1 MAAYNSNTQYSR
13 KLENFR
19 GVDFSSGQ
27 TQVSPQRFAYA
38 QNMWRD
44 YSSELGGAIETV
56 PGFRL
61 LNSLEG
67 RIHGIWQY
75 RPTGGEL
82 YVMVHAGTALYRFA
96 HADRN
101 GATPIKCGDLADAKS
116 TAFVFDGRFYILDGE
131 SYRVLY
137 VEDGE
142 FVFEDATGEAYLP
155 VTFINGEMYEQRNML
170 LDKTINRETQPPEYD
185 ASELYRYSEHDK
197 SRKTAYIAGFRKN
210 VKSDTVVFNGDI
222 VGTSESGETIYGD
235 VDGIT
240 GDAFNNDSNIK
251 SIYLRIPAS
260 GFMNCTSLEKAYVAT
275 VSTGCFKG
283 CTALKKV
290 FVTAEG
296 YNQTNKVYENQPGR
310 FVANANSFLGCTALE
325 EVRFFGDVESYKLPL
340 SAGVSKID
348 ATTFEDCD
356 NLKVVYLGNVRDG
369 VLVQEKI
376 ETTIPG
382 YEDEN
387 GDWVEESVATTY
399 YIRHSL
405 GKGENLTDIYTVL
418 TKDQWKAVIA
428 EMSSDFT
435 YLDEVFGEN
444 VTIHYAENTPMPD
457 ILHSMDNEHVLVS
470 NTRVRYATVYD
481 PADSVDEVTAD
492 EEKTEE
498 YGIVYHVDDDE
509 TYVDKLLFIESATT
523 DDPLTDKEIDI
534 VLNCKPSE
542 FTTAEGYVNFA
553 DGNTDYK
560 GTSKDAII
568 KSRLSATYDGRVF
581 VSGNPALPN
590 TVFYTA
596 RDNTGHTNPTYF
608 GIVNY
613 FNDGT
618 GSSENVALLPTANM
632 LMVLKGRDPHDAT
645 VYYHVGTDTGN
656 DVVPRV
662 YPSER
667 GVAGEGC
674 VGVAVNFRDDAVFLS
689 KSGLEAVGKQ
699 QVNLERTLAHRSSLV
714 DRMLAAEDLTKAVAA
729 EWEGYLVIFTPSGGT
744 YLADSRQMHQGDRGV
759 LEYEWYY
766 MNDIG
771 VYADQTEDY
780 EQATGDLRLYEED
793 GTPHWLTDEDVEAY
807 VVFDRQRYKLSM
819 PPAVPEYIEYG
830 RVWQSSIRSAASGNE
845 VWYSE
850 WYSVE
855 NKTEAKYTVAL
866 FDGEA
871 YIVNPSG
878 RYSGGTFNCVTSAEN
893 VDGVLYFGTEHGE
906 ICCFNTDK
914 RGEGYGEEPGVPGR
928 IHRHWYT
935 FNNRQIDSFVT
946 TAYDGAGY
954 PDLAKKTVKK
964 SLVVHTKSIPC
975 SRVEIRVRTNRN
987 DTWRDVAV
995 MGGAWRSLDTIS
1007 AATYDFYSTDYASAP
1022 LQLADETLTTVRE
1035 KEKKWAL
1042 KQLYLGSVGFRAP
1055 WGLYHIGYR
1064 FTITGR
1070 IKS

>member
-61 LNSLEG
+61 LNRLEG

-96 HADRN
+96 HADRD
-101 GATPIKCGDLADAKS
+101 GATPTNCGSLSDAKS

-142 FVFEDATGEAYLP
+142 FLFEDATGEAYLP

-185 ASELYRYSEHDK
+185 ASELYRYSKHNLNYNSYYSHIE
-197 SRKTAYIAGFRKN
+197 GFRKN
-210 VKSDTVVFNGDI
+210 VKSDVVIAIGELNGRSDDGSETYGVAEKISDRAFAGNTDI
-222 VGTSESGETIYGD
+222 KRVYIGSVGMGKS
-235 VDGIT
+235 
-240 GDAFNNDSNIK
+240 AFED
-251 SIYLRIPAS
+251 
-260 GFMNCTSLEKAYVAT
+260 CTSLIRAD
-275 VSTGCFKG
+275 VSSGMNERCFAG
-283 CTALKKV
+283 CTALKEINLFAVGLPKQSFSGCSSLETIKLTKV
-290 FVTAEG
+290 NSMDRTAF
-296 YNQTNKVYENQPGR
+296 ENCD
-310 FVANANSFLGCTALE
+310 SIKTIYLGELDSD
-325 EVRFFGDVESYKLPL
+325 FW
-340 SAGVSKID
+340 SAGYK
-348 ATTFEDCD
+348 E
-356 NLKVVYLGNVRDG
+356 VVENV
-369 VLVQEKI
+369 
-376 ETTIPG
+376 
-382 YEDEN
+382 EDEN
-387 GDWVEESVATTY
+387 GDMVPTITGYRGVWTQLFGT
-399 YIRHSL
+399 
-405 GKGENLTDIYTVL
+405 GENITDVYTELSEKEWEGKIKVDL
-418 TKDQWKAVIA
+418 PDDNTAAGTLKDLFP
-428 EMSSDFT
+428 E
-435 YLDEVFGEN
+435 E
-444 VTIHYAENTPMPD
+444 VTIHYETSTPIPD
-457 ILHSMDNEHVLVS
+457 AYIDRTPDETGDRSAYLEDA
-470 NTRVRYATVYD
+470 RVRYATVFD
-481 PADSVDEVTAD
+481 PADSIDEVTVD
-492 EEKTEE
+492 EEKKEE
-498 YGIVYHVDDDE
+498 YGIVYHVDDEE

-771 VYADQTEDY
+771 VYAYQTEDY

-793 GTPHWLTDEDVEAY
+793 GTPHWLTDEDIEAY
-807 VVFDRQRYKLSM
+807 VVVDRQRYKLSM
-819 PPAVPEYIEYG
+819 PPAVPEYIENG
-830 RVWQSSIRSAASGNE
+830 RVWQSSIYSAASGNE
-845 VWYSE
+845 VWYSD
-850 WYSVE
+850 E
-855 NKTEAKYTVAL
+855 NKTAVKYTVAL

-878 RYSGGTFNCVTSAEN
+878 RYSDGTFNCVTSAEN

-964 SLVVHTKSIPC
+964 SLVVHTKSIPG
-975 SRVEIRVRTNRN
+975 SRVEVRVRTNRN